1 MTDHRGV
8 SVSTAPRRPVWLGG
22 RGDAPLNGANALRA
36 VRGSLTAKALLASR
50 LLVVLAGVC
59 GVLTGSAGL
68 RWGPTN
74 IGLGSVGN
82 VLAGSAVRF
91 DANWYLAI
99 ARHGY
104 AAAGAGS
111 RAFWPLYPDL
121 IRVLGYVLGSD
132 VIAGVAISVAS
143 FAGALVLL
151 RRLAELELGKQAAD
165 ATILLLAF
173 APLSFFFSAVYTE
186 SLFLLLSVASI
197 YAARRERWFIACAL
211 AGLATLT
218 RTTGVALIV
227 PLVLMLRPWRGL
239 ASRRLRCLILVP
251 GPLIGYLV
259 WLALTGHS
267 WIAPFQAQALWHR
280 TTVGPLAAIA
290 DAVAGAAGGIAR
302 IVTGA
307 QAVYHPSQVGVLTPA
322 AESIFLLLALIVA
335 VYALVGCWRRLPRY
349 YGAYAATA
357 LIMCLSD
364 PISSQPLESLDRYL
378 LTIFPLWMVAGD
390 WIAKRRLQVPTILI
404 SSAALVFYT
413 FWFSRYAF
421 IA

>member
-1 MTDHRGV
+1 M

-267 WIAPFQAQALWHR
+267 WLAPFQAQAVWHR

-290 DAVAGAAGGIAR
+290 EAVGGAAGGVAR

>member
-1 MTDHRGV
+1 V
-8 SVSTAPRRPVWLGG
+8 SASTARGRPVWLSR
-22 RGDAPLNGANALRA
+22 RGSAQLNGANALRA
-36 VRGSLTAKALLASR
+36 VSGSLTARALLASR

-68 RWGPTN
+68 RWGPTD
-74 IGLGSVGN
+74 IGLGSLGN

-104 AAAGAGS
+104 AAAGNGS

-165 ATILLLAF
+165 GTILLLAF

-239 ASRRLRCLILVP
+239 TNRRLRCLILVP

-267 WIAPFQAQALWHR
+267 WLAPVQAQSVWHR

-290 DAVAGAAGGIAR
+290 EAVGGAAGGIAR

-307 QAVYHPSQVGVLTPA
+307 QAVYHPTQVGVLTPA
-322 AESIFLLLALIVA
+322 AESIFLLLVLIVA
-335 VYALVGCWRRLPRY
+335 GYALVGCWRRLPRY
-349 YGAYAATA
+349 YGAYATAA

-364 PISSQPLESLDRYL
+364 PISSQPLESLDRFL
-378 LTIFPLWMVAGD
+378 LTIFPLWMIAGD
-390 WIAKRRLQVPTILI
+390 WVAKRRLQVPVIVI